1 MNQSSISKASP
12 VPRNKGRL
20 SGQKRPLRLEETRAI
35 RIRLELQGRV
45 RDLALFNLAIDS
57 KLRVCDLMALKVADV
72 A

>member
-35 RIRLELQGRV
+35 RLRLELQGRV

-57 KLRVCDLMALKVADV
+57 KLRACDLMALKVADV